1 MTYLRGL
8 SLYFFV
14 TELFYLMNGSTLEK
28 DILRKICKKRIIAVG
43 LLFCIILG
51 YLFINLFYLQYIKH
65 DYYKKKTYDQIT
77 TTSLLKAERGK
88 IYDSNL
94 NVLATDETVWR
105 VFVSSREIKKAE
117 KNGRTSCSELIA
129 KGLSEILSLDESTVL
144 AKIKNTTRLDVTV
157 KRSVEEKEYLEV
169 LDFIIKNGL
178 EELVF
183 TEAQTSRYYPSA
195 TLAAHVLGFTGS
207 ENDGLFGLEY
217 SYNSVLNG
225 KDGYYLYA
233 KDANGNTLPTD
244 YSEISPATDGN
255 SIVTTLDSYLQ
266 KELESQLEAIRINH
280 SVQNRVTGIVMDTST
295 GAILAM
301 ATSSPFDPNEPFVL
315 DSESEKK
322 LQSSGF
328 EEGSE
333 AYIKYKNELLQE
345 MWSNKA
351 VSQLYEPGSTF
362 KIVTVCAALDSGAA
376 KISDTFSCKG
386 YHEVGGWKIKCH
398 KVTGHGSGFSLAYG
412 LQMSCNPTMMTVAE
426 RLGAEAFYS
435 YVEKFGYFEKTG
447 IDLPGE
453 ASTIFHKLDGIGPTE
468 LATASFG
475 QRFKVSI
482 INQLTAISAV
492 ANNGVSVT
500 PYLVQ
505 KIVDSGGNTVFEH
518 ETQVKAQV
526 VSKEVA
532 NTVASVLEEG
542 VSGNGGAKNA
552 HVFGYSVAAK
562 TGTSQKF
569 DVLDEN
575 GNSYLRIGST
585 VAFTTGYEK
594 NISMIIVVDEPMS
607 SVKYG
612 SVVAAPYVS
621 AFLEKALPY
630 LEYKST
636 EEELYSDVDDYTGL
650 SVTSAVGALKSDGI
664 EYKIVGNGTSVISQ
678 MPAPGDRIN
687 TKLTKI
693 YLYTESIDEDGIL
706 MPSLIGFDA
715 AEANKI
721 ATNLGLNIQ
730 IVGAYDEYNTPLTV
744 SEQSI
749 ASGEK
754 IKRGQI
760 LILRLISTAFED

>member
-1 MTYLRGL
+1 
-8 SLYFFV
+8 
-14 TELFYLMNGSTLEK
+14 MNGSTLEK
-28 DILRKICKKRIIAVG
+28 DIMKRLCKKRLIAVG
-43 LLFCIILG
+43 LLFCILLG
-51 YLFINLFYLQYIKH
+51 YLIVNLFYLQYVKH
-65 DYYKKKTYDQIT
+65 DYYKQKTYDQIT
-77 TTSLLKAERGK
+77 TSSLLKAERGK
-88 IYDSNL
+88 IYDSSL
-94 NVLATDETVWR
+94 NILATDETVWR
-105 VFVSSREIKKAE
+105 IFVSSREIKKAE
-117 KNGRTSCSELIA
+117 KNGRTDCAGLIA
-129 KGLSEILSLDESTVL
+129 AGLAEILNLNENTIL
-144 AKIKNTTRLDVTV
+144 AKITNTNRLDVTV
-157 KRSVEEKEYLEV
+157 KRSVEEAEYLKV
-169 LDFIIKNGL
+169 LDFIIENSL

-183 TEAQTSRYYPSA
+183 TEAQTSRYYPSQ

-207 ENDGLFGLEY
+207 ENNGLFGLEY
-217 SYNSVLNG
+217 YYNSTLNG

-244 YSEISPATDGN
+244 YSEISPATSGN

-266 KELESQLEAIRINH
+266 RELESQLETIRINH
-280 SVQNRVTGIVMDTST
+280 EVNNRVTGIVMDTST

-315 DSESEKK
+315 DSESSKR
-322 LQSSGF
+322 LSASGF
-328 EEGSE
+328 TEGSE
-333 AYIKYKNELLQE
+333 EYIKYKNELLQE

-376 KISDTFSCKG
+376 KITDTFSCKG
-386 YHEVGGWKIKCH
+386 YHEVGGWRIKCH
-398 KVTGHGSGFSLAYG
+398 KVTGHGSSFSLAYG

-435 YVEKFGYFEKTG
+435 YVGKFGYFEKTG

-453 ASTIFHKLDGIGPTE
+453 ASTIFHKLENIGSTE

-475 QRFKVSI
+475 QRFKVSV

-492 ANNGVSVT
+492 ANGGALVT

-505 KIVDSGGNTVFEH
+505 KVIDSNGNTVSEH
-518 ETQVKAQV
+518 ETQIRAQV

-532 NTVASVLEEG
+532 DTVAKVLEEG
-542 VSGNGGAKNA
+542 VSGDGGAKNA

-575 GNSYLRIGST
+575 GNSYLRIAST
-585 VAFTTGYEK
+585 VAFTTGYER

-636 EEELYSDVDDYTGL
+636 EEELYSDVKSYTGM
-650 SVTSAVGALKSDGI
+650 SVSSAVSALKADGI
-664 EYKIVGNGTSVISQ
+664 EYKIVGNGASVISQ
-678 MPAPGDRIN
+678 MPAVGDRIN
-687 TKLTKI
+687 TKLSRV
-693 YLYTESIDEDGIL
+693 YLYTENVTEDII
-706 MPSLIGFDA
+706 MPSLIGLDA
-715 AEANKI
+715 AEANRI

-730 IVGAYDEYNTPLTV
+730 ILGALTDFSAPLTV

-749 ASGEK
+749 AEGEK
-754 IKRGQI
+754 IKRGQV